1 MSLYTIMH
9 KLARIFVKN
18 GYLAGNVRVC
28 LRVEASIL
36 PSELWI
42 LFYRIDNKRPSYMFY
57 LSCWCKSILDFRIEV
72 ITVSHYNTHFASENY
87 KKLKC
92 LSN

>member
-1 MSLYTIMH
+1 MH

-18 GYLAGNVRVC
+18 GYLAGNVRVW
-28 LRVEASIL
+28 LRVEANKTSIL

-42 LFYRIDNKRPSYMFY
+42 LFYRIDNKRPSYMFS
-57 LSCWCKSILDFRIEV
+57 LSCWCKSIIDFRIEV
-72 ITVSHYNTHFASENY
+72 ITVSHYNTHFASENS